1 MRAAVGGV
9 QALLKVSRAL
19 SLLGGVGL
27 GVNLL
32 GHHGALYVASRGSTG
47 NTRHGITH

>member
-9 QALLKVSRAL
+9 QALLNVSRAL

-27 GVNLL
+27 GGQPL
-32 GHHGALYVASRGSTG
+32 GHLSTVVDMVPYMS
-47 NTRHGITH
+47 